1 MFYLIFLKD
10 VLILNY
16 SIFSYFFKVVF
27 LFSVNKYKVFMI
39 LEIKDLSKIVIFV
52 IFIVFLCLFVK
63 VKLEIN
69 IDMVKLIFVKSLV
82 FKICY

>member
-1 MFYLIFLKD
+1 
-10 VLILNY
+10 
-16 SIFSYFFKVVF
+16 
-27 LFSVNKYKVFMI
+27 MI

-63 VKLEIN
+63 VRLEIN

>member
-1 MFYLIFLKD
+1 
-10 VLILNY
+10 
-16 SIFSYFFKVVF
+16 
-27 LFSVNKYKVFMI
+27 MI